1 MNINTKKEGS
11 KLTIELEGRLDTVT
25 SPQLD
30 EVIQKEIDS
39 VDEIILDLEK
49 LEYMSSAGL
58 RILLSTEK
66 VMSKKD
72 GMKVIHVNSDIMEIF
87 EITGFSEIL
96 TIVQ

>member
-1 MNINTKKEGS
+1 MNINTKKEDS
-11 KLTIELEGRLDTVT
+11 KLIIELEGRLDTVT

-30 EVIQKEIDS
+30 EVIQAEIDS
-39 VDEIILDLEK
+39 VDAIILDLER

-66 VMSKKD
+66 VMSKKG
-72 GMKVIHVNSDIMEIF
+72 GMTVIHVNSDIMEIF

-96 TIVQ
+96 TIE

>member
-39 VDEIILDLEK
+39 VDEIVLDLEK

-66 VMSKKD
+66 VMSKK
-72 GMKVIHVNSDIMEIF
+72 
-87 EITGFSEIL
+87 EIL
-96 TIVQ
+96 